1 MEVLVDDKDEMCG
14 FVIHW
19 PNNSESVYKRTKE
32 GIEMSNCSL
41 DIKNGNVEL
50 FVGLF
55 AQNRGEFSPLVERNG
70 VPVYTKLRESDTTPV
85 WPVDFMS

>member
-41 DIKNGNVEL
+41 DIK
-50 FVGLF
+50 
-55 AQNRGEFSPLVERNG
+55 
-70 VPVYTKLRESDTTPV
+70 K
-85 WPVDFMS
+85 WKC